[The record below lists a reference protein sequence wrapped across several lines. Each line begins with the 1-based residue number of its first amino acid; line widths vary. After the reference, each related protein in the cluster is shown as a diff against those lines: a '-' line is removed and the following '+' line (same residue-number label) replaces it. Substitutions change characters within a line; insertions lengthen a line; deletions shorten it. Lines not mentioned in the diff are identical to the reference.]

1 MNDFT
6 LNAELRSDLGK
17 GASRRL
23 RRLASL
29 VPAVVYGGEKAPES
43 ISMLAK
49 EIAKLLEND
58 AAYSHIIELNVGGK
72 KQNVIIKAL
81 QRHPAK
87 GHVLHADF
95 IRVVAGQ
102 KLTAIVPVHFVG
114 EEAPV
119 KKGGVVSHTATE
131 LEVTCLPKDLPEF
144 IEVDLSLQPA
154 CRNRLSSSNLSAAE
168 IGTIIHLS
176 DLKAPKGVEFVALA
190 HDDDKAVANVHAPRV
205 VAEDEEGE
213 TAAE

>member
-1 MNDFT
+1 MNEFT
-6 LNAELRSDLGK
+6 LNAEVRSDLGK

-49 EIAKLLEND
+49 EVAKLLENE
-58 AAYSHIIELNVGGK
+58 AAYSHIIELNIGGA

-81 QRHPAK
+81 QRHPSK

-95 IRVVAGQ
+95 VRVVAGQ
-102 KLTAIVPVHFVG
+102 KLSAHVPVHFVN
-114 EEAPV
+114 EAAAI
-119 KKGGVVSHTATE
+119 KKGGEISHVVAE
-131 LEVTCLPKDLPEF
+131 VEVTCLPKDLPEF
-144 IEVDLSLQPA
+144 IEVDLA
-154 CRNRLSSSNLSAAE
+154 DAE
-168 IGTIIHLS
+168 VGSIVHLS

-190 HDDDKAVANVHAPRV
+190 HGNDLAVANVHAPRV
-205 VAEDEEGE
+205 APEAD
-213 TAAE
+213 AAE

>member
-6 LNAELRSDLGK
+6 LNAEVRSDLGK

-23 RRLASL
+23 RRLAAL
-29 VPAVVYGGEKAPES
+29 VPAVVYGGDKAPES

-49 EIAKLLEND
+49 EVAKLLENE
-58 AAYSHIIELNVGGK
+58 AAYSHIIELNVDGK
-72 KQNVIIKAL
+72 KQNVVVKAM

-87 GHVLHADF
+87 QFILHADF
-95 IRVVAGQ
+95 VRVVAGQ

-119 KKGGVVSHTATE
+119 KKGGEVSHVVAE
-131 LEVTCLPKDLPEF
+131 IEVTCLPKDLPEF
-144 IEVDLSLQPA
+144 IEVDLSK
-154 CRNRLSSSNLSAAE
+154 AE

-190 HDDDKAVANVHAPRV
+190 HGDDKAVANVHAPRV
-205 VAEDEEGE
+205 APEATEEG
-213 TAAE
+213 AAE